1 VQQQHQCP
9 DQVTRLPKVFQ
20 VRLSLAQRKAGPRTA
35 PAPLQESTAMPKPPV
50 HLALL
55 KLCLHP
61 LAAMVKKYLLFR

>member
-1 VQQQHQCP
+1 
-9 DQVTRLPKVFQ
+9 
-20 VRLSLAQRKAGPRTA
+20 
-35 PAPLQESTAMPKPPV
+35 V